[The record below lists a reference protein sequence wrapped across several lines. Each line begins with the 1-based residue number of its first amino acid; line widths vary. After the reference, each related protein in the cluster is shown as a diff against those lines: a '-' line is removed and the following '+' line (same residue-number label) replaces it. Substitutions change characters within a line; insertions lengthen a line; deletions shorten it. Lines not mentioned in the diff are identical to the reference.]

1 MSGIGREKDWYKRTK
16 ATTKLNVAKSEW
28 DKINQYI
35 LANQDKF
42 AIPLDTPFKID
53 RETELDNGKHSFLVI
68 PIEGESGYKIGA
80 LSRSTVDEG
89 IEGHG
94 GFGVTKIIQWQDGT
108 QDAVKITAA
117 NKAFKNEAEILQ
129 EAMGKDK
136 VVVFTRDRKNKTQWI
151 GEGTIKDKTY
161 VIQPLFDGGDIWQYL
176 GKNPA
181 KKMPMK
187 QKLDLAIAIA
197 KSIKDLHDKNILH
210 NDIKPENLMLT
221 KAMNDEHSFLV
232 TAIDF
237 GLSNKLKEGK
247 DFAEDGLKYTRGY
260 AAPEIEN
267 ATEDDIKNGK
277 VLYSKAT
284 DMYAL
289 GKLLS
294 VDLGLDA
301 ECITKLTSK
310 APADRPTVDKL
321 IENLQ
326 KLRVTEE
333 KKVLAYIDSYL
344 KSKYSKAQ
352 KAIAADIKLIL
363 TEYFTNTGSDPNQVA
378 DNLLEQLIKKQQL
391 NDKGITLA
399 PSVFNL
405 EVLRQLPDE
414 LQNSC
419 LQKLEVH
426 DKDKEQLLHDKPNV
440 TSFGKYILANTLRAY
455 NQSPG
460 TKPILR
466 TTASSSSIPL
476 QSSTIG
482 SPTPAGAGFT
492 IANSN
497 STSKAAMTPAY
508 IAPISLSDKIQ
519 QQATT
524 DFTCKTETAPPPS
537 RFLGRK
543 MSAPKK
549 EQPITIFDKTNN
561 QLLSTITPKG
571 QDTLQMECSKTL
583 KDKALVDQAK
593 LIINALLDGKA
604 DCKINLSFM
613 GDRDEAQTKE
623 LATAVMKDLQA
634 RNIEFTLDA
643 GKPALS
649 APLKSALEQ
658 IAQDIRSS
666 RATNVSGL
674 NFT

>member
-1 MSGIGREKDWYKRTK
+1 MSGIGREKDWHKRTK

-68 PIEGESGYKIGA
+68 PIEGEPGYKIGA

-237 GLSNKLKEGK
+237 GLSNKLKEGEY
-247 DFAEDGLKYTRGY
+247 FAEDGLKYTRGY

-310 APADRPTVDKL
+310 APEDRPTVDQL
-321 IENLQ
+321 IENLE